1 MNDLRANP
9 APLGLMGFGM
19 TTVLLSIHNA
29 GLLETDDL
37 IIAMAIFYGGL
48 AQVIAGI
55 LEYRKGNTFG
65 MTAFVS
71 YGMFWLTLVYIILAS
86 DSETLSV
93 GNDTTFMGWY
103 LFMWGLFTAYM
114 FVGTLFKNRA
124 LQVVFGSLTATFWIL
139 AIGDWFTAET
149 VTNIGGYV
157 GLFCGFSAIYLAAA
171 EVLNEAAGRTLLA
184 IGEPVAD
191 DDMPPLEP
199 TVEHPTGDELISV

>member
-1 MNDLRANP
+1 MTDVRANP

-55 LEYRKGNTFG
+55 LEYRRANTFA

-71 YGMFWLTLVYIILAS
+71 YGMFWLTLTYIILAG
-86 DSETLSV
+86 DSEALTV
-93 GNDTTFMGWY
+93 GHDLTFMGWY

-114 FVGTLFKNRA
+114 FVATLYKNRA
-124 LQVVFGSLTATFWIL
+124 LQVVFASLTATFWML
-139 AIGDWFTAET
+139 AIGDWSTTET
-149 VTNIGGYV
+149 VTNIAGYI

-171 EVLNEAAGRTLLA
+171 EIVNEASGRTVLP
-184 IGEPVAD
+184 IGEPAATD
-191 DDMPPLEP
+191 EMPPLEP
-199 TVEHPTGDELISV
+199 TVEHPFEDKLIG